1 MSTVA
6 QIMAELKKFG
16 SAQTRKTYANHGAP
30 AEMFGVK
37 VGDMKQIAKKI
48 KGDQELALQL
58 YETGNVDAMYLA
70 GIVADGSKM
79 TKKQLDTWASS
90 ASWYMISEYSV
101 PGVAHENEHA
111 RELAIKWIKSKN
123 DAVAAAGW
131 STYAALVATRPDD
144 EIDQQQVREL
154 LARIESEIDAAGNR
168 VRYTMNG
175 FVIAVG
181 SYVQPLLKQAQA
193 TAKKIGKVEVDMGG
207 TACKVP
213 LATESIAKIE
223 KMGRVGKKRKT
234 AKC

>member
-1 MSTVA
+1 MATVA
-6 QIMAELKKFG
+6 QIMSELKEKG
-16 SAQTRKTYANHGAP
+16 SAQTRKTYGNHGAP
-30 AEMFGVK
+30 SEMFGVK

-58 YETGNVDAMYLA
+58 FETGNIDAMYLA

-79 TKKQLDTWASS
+79 TKKQLDTWAKA

-111 RELAIKWIKSKN
+111 RELAIKWIKSRN
-123 DAVAAAGW
+123 PSVATAGW
-131 STYAALVATRPDD
+131 STYGGILATRPDA
-144 EIDQQQVREL
+144 EIDQQEVREL
-154 LARIESEIDAAGNR
+154 LSQIESEIASAENR
-168 VRYTMNG
+168 VRYAMNG

-181 SYVQPLLKQAQA
+181 SYVKPLLKQAQA

-213 LATESIAKIE
+213 LATEYIATIE

-234 AKC
+234 VKC